1 MEFKL
6 KILKIMRETRTE
18 QFTNQRI
25 FSLFGAKSLFE
36 KRNIEKALKDLVSD
50 GEIKM
55 DKSGNITLL
64 KTKSKTNNKQSET
77 FSGVLQ
83 GNQKGFAFFRPEN
96 PEDKDLFIPNRNL
109 NGALHLDKVLVEL
122 VDKTDESDVAR
133 VVEILERGVTKVV
146 GTFQLGNNCG
156 FVVPDDSRYFADIYI
171 PKAKMKQA
179 KTGMK
184 VVANILAFPKG
195 RKNPEGSII
204 EILGTADT
212 VGCDVLSIVRSHN
225 IKDEFEPETL
235 SEARA
240 IPQTINQNISKDRVD
255 FRNQCII
262 TIDGEDARDLDDA
275 ISIDKNADGTFTL
288 GVHIADVTEYVK
300 QDSPLDK
307 EAYSR
312 ATSVYFV
319 DRVIP
324 MLPQELSNGICS
336 LNENVDRLTLS
347 CVMTVGSDGQVIESK
362 LCEGVI
368 NTRHRMTYTDVT
380 NMIEGDKTTIEKF
393 NDIMPM
399 VNDMDELAHILINR
413 RNREGAIDFDTP
425 EAKIILNDK
434 GEVVEI
440 KQYERKISNRVIEE
454 FMILANRAVAS
465 YMFDHNLPFI
475 YRIHEKPKTEKV
487 ENFIKFATAL
497 GVTFKMPKEALKSKD
512 FADLLGTLEDSPL
525 YLIINRVLL
534 RSMQKA
540 KYSAECIEH
549 FGLSANEYCHFTSPI
564 RRYPDLFGHRMIKM
578 MLHGEFNQNKLD
590 EVYETVSDIAN
601 HCSEK
606 ERGAD
611 EAERDADDLKK
622 AEYMATKLGQE
633 YDGVVSG
640 VTSFGVFVE
649 LDNTCEGLARIETL
663 PDDKYEFV
671 ESMFKLEGHNHSFK
685 LGDTVKIQV
694 ANVDMTTRRVNFA
707 IIEN

>member
-1 MEFKL
+1 M
-6 KILKIMRETRTE
+6 
-18 QFTNQRI
+18 
-25 FSLFGAKSLFE
+25 
-36 KRNIEKALKDLVSD
+36 
-50 GEIKM
+50 
-55 DKSGNITLL
+55 
-64 KTKSKTNNKQSET
+64 
-77 FSGVLQ
+77 Q
-83 GNQKGFAFFRPEN
+83 GNQKGFAFFRPDN
-96 PEDKDLFIPNRNL
+96 AEDKDLFVPNRNL
-109 NGALHLDKVLVEL
+109 NGAMHQDKVLVEL

-133 VVEILERGVTKVV
+133 VVEIIERGVKKVV
-146 GTFQLGNNCG
+146 GTFELGNNCG
-156 FVVPDDSRYFADIYI
+156 FVVPDDSRFFADVYI
-171 PKAKMKQA
+171 PKSKIKRA

-184 VVANILAFPKG
+184 VVATITAYPKSK
-195 RKNPEGSII
+195 KNPEGEVI
-204 EILGTADT
+204 ELLGTSDT
-212 VGCDVLSIVRSHN
+212 VGCDVLSIIRSHN
-225 IKDEFEPETL
+225 IKDVFE
-235 SEARA
+235 EATMKEAKA
-240 IPQTINQNISKDRVD
+240 IPQTINEKKLKDRVD
-255 FRNQCII
+255 FRNQCVI

-275 ISIDKNADGTFTL
+275 ISIEKHEDGTFTL

-300 QDSPLDK
+300 KDSAMDK
-307 EAYSR
+307 EAFER

-319 DRVIP
+319 DRVVP

-347 CVMTVGSDGQVIESK
+347 CIMKVGADGQVLEKK

-368 NTRHRMTYTDVT
+368 KTQRRMTYTDVT
-380 NMIEGDKTTIEKF
+380 NMIEGDKPTIEKY

-399 VNDMDELAHILINR
+399 VKVMHELACILIDR
-413 RNREGAIDFDTP
+413 RDREGAIDFDTP

-440 KQYERKISNRVIEE
+440 KQYDRKISNRIIEE
-454 FMILANRAVAS
+454 FMILANRAVAAQ
-465 YMFDHNLPFI
+465 MFYLDLPFI

-497 GVTFKMPKEALKSKD
+497 GVTFKMPKAALQSKD
-512 FADLLGTLEDSPL
+512 FADLLGTLEGSPL

-578 MLHGEFNQNKLD
+578 MLHGKFDDRMCELVN
-590 EVYETVSDIAN
+590 ETVAEIAN
-601 HCSEK
+601 HCSDK

-649 LDNTCEGLARIETL
+649 LDNTCEGLARLETL
-663 PDDKYEFV
+663 PKDKYEFV
-671 ESMFKLEGHNHSFK
+671 ESMFKMEGHNHSYK

-694 ANVDMTTRRVNFA
+694 ASVDMTTRRVNFV
-707 IIEN
+707 ILEN